1 MSYEQSLQDLLEE
14 IETCESIVQVSKT
27 VDTAYTTNEAIKD
40 LNVESWKIRITDNYT
55 WAIRSSD
62 TSGEGVYER
71 LDTSSFESFKDSLAA
86 SVIEHLKKV
95 GTREY
100 NHIKDFREKA
110 VVPAVAVIN
119 NLTEDVYED
128 VMFNYR
134 SGKDHE
140 KLVAG
145 IEQRK
150 NRLRNHIVTVAEAW
164 VKEDIAAGAKVYFD
178 SSQVLTVDKVVRMG
192 GSTIITFKDSELTSY
207 NFGHINF
214 LETWFLNVENAR
226 DILERINSISY

>member
-1 MSYEQSLQDLLEE
+1 MKYEQSLQDLLEE
-14 IETCESIVQVSKT
+14 IEMCESIVQVSKT
-27 VDTAYTTNEAIKD
+27 VDTAYTMNEAIKD

-62 TSGEGVYER
+62 TSGEGVYKQ
-71 LDTSSFESFKDSLAA
+71 LDTSSFESFKDSFVA
-86 SVIEHLKKV
+86 SVIEHLKV
-95 GTREY
+95 ETREY

-110 VVPAVAVIN
+110 VVPAITVIN

-150 NRLRNHIVTVAEAW
+150 NKLRNHIVTVAEAW
-164 VKEDIAAGAKVYFD
+164 VKENIAAGAKVYLD

-214 LETWFLNVENAR
+214 LETWFLNVENAKG
-226 DILERINSISY
+226 IFERINSISY

>member
-1 MSYEQSLQDLLEE
+1 MKYEQALQDLLEE
-14 IETCESIVQVSKT
+14 IEMCESIVQVSKT
-27 VDTAYTTNEAIKD
+27 VDTAYTMNEAIKD

-62 TSGEGVYER
+62 TSGEGVYKQ
-71 LDTSSFESFKDSLAA
+71 LDTSSFESFKDSFVA
-86 SVIEHLKKV
+86 SVIEHLKV
-95 GTREY
+95 ETREY

-110 VVPAVAVIN
+110 VVPAITVIN

-150 NRLRNHIVTVAEAW
+150 NKLRNHIVTVAEAW
-164 VKEDIAAGAKVYFD
+164 VKESIAAGAKVYLD

-214 LETWFLNVENAR
+214 LETWFLNVENAKG
-226 DILERINSISY
+226 IFERINSISY

>member
-1 MSYEQSLQDLLEE
+1 MKYEQSLQDLLEE
-14 IETCESIVQVSKT
+14 IEMCESIVQVSKT
-27 VDTAYTTNEAIKD
+27 VDTAYTMNEAIKD

-62 TSGEGVYER
+62 TSGEGVYKQ
-71 LDTSSFESFKDSLAA
+71 LDTSSFESFKDSFVA
-86 SVIEHLKKV
+86 SVIEHLKV
-95 GTREY
+95 ETREY

-110 VVPAVAVIN
+110 VVPAITVIN

-150 NRLRNHIVTVAEAW
+150 NKLRNHIVTVAEAW
-164 VKEDIAAGAKVYFD
+164 VKENIAAGAKVYLD

-214 LETWFLNVENAR
+214 LETWFLNVENAK
-226 DILERINSISY
+226 DIFERINSISY

>member
-1 MSYEQSLQDLLEE
+1 M
-14 IETCESIVQVSKT
+14 
-27 VDTAYTTNEAIKD
+27 
-40 LNVESWKIRITDNYT
+40 
-55 WAIRSSD
+55 
-62 TSGEGVYER
+62 
-71 LDTSSFESFKDSLAA
+71 
-86 SVIEHLKKV
+86 
-95 GTREY
+95 
-100 NHIKDFREKA
+100 
-110 VVPAVAVIN
+110 IN

-150 NRLRNHIVTVAEAW
+150 NKLRNHIVTVAEAW
-164 VKEDIAAGAKVYFD
+164 VKENIAAGMKAYLD
-178 SSQVLTVDKVVRMG
+178 SSQMLTVDRVVKMG
-192 GSTIITFKDSELTSY
+192 SSTIITFKDSELTSY

-214 LETWFLNVENAR
+214 LETWFLNVGNAR